1 MVPLPKDPFHSRDY
15 TGAQYQGREMRSKE
29 VKELDQA
36 DEVDEEQ
43 QPSLHF
49 QGGSTKL
56 ESAIL
61 LCRRVKVT
69 TRRSPHLVPGF
80 TKLQRASKEA
90 GMGWRPTQTFER
102 KHLQLHTPQKAKKF
116 HQSLHNSQGIFHFI
130 ILILVPA
137 RQ

>member
-1 MVPLPKDPFHSRDY
+1 MKLIVKKHDSTP
-15 TGAQYQGREMRSKE
+15 QGPIPQQGLQGSSVSSPDGGSKE

-43 QPSLHF
+43 QPSLHV

-80 TKLQRASKEA
+80 IKLQRASKEA
-90 GMGWRPTQTFER
+90 GMG
-102 KHLQLHTPQKAKKF
+102 
-116 HQSLHNSQGIFHFI
+116 
-130 ILILVPA
+130 
-137 RQ
+137 